1 MIKKRIVGIITIKNG
16 LVVQSFGYNKFL
28 PIGKPEI
35 VIKNLDRW
43 GADEIMI
50 NVIDRSPKNIGPDFE
65 LLNKLKPIGI
75 STPIIYSG
83 GISNLKDA
91 LKVLEHGA
99 DRILLESIVSNNFL
113 EFKKLSS
120 VVGTQSI
127 IISLPLNLSNK
138 KVLRFYEYKNKKII
152 DIPENF
158 IISLKENLCSE
169 IVLID
174 YKNQGFKDKFN
185 IDILNNFKFKN
196 IKIIVYGG
204 INTSN
209 KVKSLLKDRR
219 VVAFGFGNSLNYAE
233 HQIQAIKESLPKK
246 VTREPNYLTEI

>member
-1 MIKKRIVGIITIKNG
+1 MIKKRIIGLITIKNG

-35 VIKNLDRW
+35 VVKNLDRW

-50 NVIDRSPKNIGPDFE
+50 NVIDRSHQNKGPDFE

-75 STPIIYSG
+75 NTPIIYSG
-83 GISNLKDA
+83 GISSLKEA
-91 LKVLEHGA
+91 LKVLAHGA

-120 VVGTQSI
+120 VIGAQSI
-127 IISLPLNLSNK
+127 LISLPLNLSDK
-138 KVLRFYEYKNKKII
+138 KVLRFYEYKNQKVI

-158 IISLKENLCSE
+158 ILALKESLCSE

-174 YKNQGFKDKFN
+174 YKNQGLKDKFN

-196 IKIIVYGG
+196 IRIIVYGG
-204 INTSN
+204 INSST
-209 KVKSLLKDRR
+209 KVKRLIKDVR
-219 VVAFGFGNSLNYAE
+219 VVAVGFGNSLNYAE
-233 HQIQAIKESLPKK
+233 HQIQTIKGSLSSK
-246 VTREPNYLTEI
+246 VTREPNYLSET